1 MRHAATFILML
12 CFLGLSAQSLKK
24 ADKEFEVG
32 NFSEAARNYLG
43 LAQKNPAD
51 GHVAS
56 RLGDCYRIMNQI
68 SDAANWYEKAVSLSG
83 SAPETLLN
91 LGKVQKMLG
100 NYSLARKTFDNYAL
114 AHPGVGKHF
123 SASCEFAEK
132 MIQTPSPF
140 VVRSEYLN
148 SAADEFGPAPYES
161 HVVFS
166 TTKVE
171 GSNKGESH
179 LVISSLDQNNYLK
192 PPAALRTVFDQTAGE
207 GPLTY
212 STETNVVFFA
222 KNNFKNGYRHIT
234 ESGMAMSLYYA
245 LLDGDGGWTEI
256 KPFPF
261 NGSGYSSGFPS
272 LSPDGKTLFFASD
285 RPDGYGGYDLYVS
298 RKIGDTWT
306 TPENLGPKVNT
317 QGNEIAPYFN
327 GSIIYFSSDWHM
339 GLGGYDCF
347 KATRTGTEWNRVFH
361 LGAEVNSPSDDFGFV
376 HHSESKISYFAS
388 NRTGGKGNYDLYRA
402 IRQTDEIVVSV
413 VDQSGMPIENA
424 SLDMSQCQE
433 GTYRSDI
440 TGTYRFQ
447 ALGGFACEMMISK
460 SGFTPKTISLSANGE
475 QKVLDYKVI
484 LNKEA
489 EKIRGTI
496 VNGVNKNPEQDVLI
510 RATNQ
515 NTGEL
520 IETYSAPDGSYS
532 LGLAANSVYVIR
544 YTKVGFTDAHNR
556 VNTGA
561 GMDTNLLGTVNFD
574 PVYAAIPSDR
584 AGQGSST
591 VPQSNTTTTTT
602 TTTTTNSNQSSGSTG
617 SVSSPPNVQN
627 GYAVQVAASDASK
640 GVDLKTFAKLKGIG
654 RVYVVEEKG
663 LAKVRIGT
671 FKSRAAAD
679 VAKRSIASQ
688 GFSEAFVVSQT
699 GGIASTRTVS
709 NTGNSTISPSPN
721 PKPISVVDKTDSKPV
736 VAEDR
741 INNKYKV
748 RLATYKNTSYFKP
761 EKILSFGSIEKI
773 KVGEL
778 TVMLLASYDSLYEAK
793 QVMEK
798 VRARGFKTA
807 HVVLDKDGKLIRQ
820 R

>member
-1 MRHAATFILML
+1 MKHVATFILLL
-12 CFLGLSAQSLKK
+12 CFAGLSAQSLKK

-32 NFSEAARNYLG
+32 NFKEAAENYLS
-43 LAQKNPAD
+43 LAQKNPTN
-51 GHVAS
+51 GYVAS
-56 RLGDCYRIMNQI
+56 QLGECYRILNQVA
-68 SDAANWYEKAVSLSG
+68 DAANWYEQAISLSG
-83 SAPETLLN
+83 SAPNSLLN
-91 LGKVQKMLG
+91 LGKVHKMLG
-100 NYSLARKTFDNYAL
+100 NYELARGYFDKYAL

-132 MIQTPSPF
+132 MSQIPSPY
-140 VVRSEYLN
+140 VVRPEYLN
-148 SAADEFGPAPYES
+148 TAADEFGPSAYES

-171 GSNKGESH
+171 DSGNEDSH

-192 PPAALRTVFDQTAGE
+192 PPAALRTVFDQTVGE

-212 STETNVVFFA
+212 STEANLVFFA
-222 KNNFKNGYRHIT
+222 KNNFQTGYRHIP
-234 ESGMAMSLYYA
+234 ESGMKMSLFYA

-272 LSPDGKTLFFASD
+272 LSADGKTLFFASD
-285 RPDGYGGYDLYVS
+285 RPDGYGGYDIYVS

-317 QGNEIAPYFN
+317 QGNEIAPHFD

-347 KATRTGTEWNRVFH
+347 KASRTDGVWNRVFH
-361 LGAEVNSPSDDFGFV
+361 LGASVNSAGDDYGFIS
-376 HHSESKISYFAS
+376 HPDSKISYFAS
-388 NRTGGKGNYDLYRA
+388 NRSGGKGNYDLYRA
-402 IRQTDEIVVSV
+402 IRQTDEIVISV
-413 VDQSGMPIENA
+413 VDQSGAPLENA
-424 SLDMSQCQE
+424 GIDMSACSE

-447 ALGGFACEMMISK
+447 ALGGFVCDMQITK
-460 SGFTPKTISLSANGE
+460 PGFAPKTISITANGE
-475 QKVLDYKVI
+475 QRILDFKVTLV
-484 LNKEA
+484 KEA
-489 EKIRGTI
+489 EKIKGFI
-496 VNGVNKNPEQDVLI
+496 VNGVDQKPEQDVLI

-515 NTGEL
+515 ISGEL

-532 LGLAANSVYVIR
+532 LGLDPNSVYVIR

-556 VNTGA
+556 VNTGD
-561 GMDTNLLGTVNFD
+561 GVDVDLLGTINFD
-574 PVYAAIPSDR
+574 PVYAAIPTDQVKQSKD
-584 AGQGSST
+584 SST
-591 VPQSNTTTTTT
+591 TKIVSAETSPQGLN
-602 TTTTTNSNQSSGSTG
+602 
-617 SVSSPPNVQN
+617 N
-627 GYAVQVAASDASK
+627 GFAIQIAASDASRE
-640 GVDLKTFAKLKGIG
+640 VDMSSFDKLKGIG
-654 RVYVVEEKG
+654 YVYVVEEKG
-663 LAKVRIGT
+663 MSKVRVGT
-671 FKSRAAAD
+671 FKTRAAAD
-679 VAKRSIASQ
+679 FAKKSIQKQ
-688 GFSEAFVVSQT
+688 GYAEAFVVSQV
-699 GGIASTRTVS
+699 GGAPVEEKTVASPVAVKTTTAN
-709 NTGNSTISPSPN
+709 NTNVNKTMTNTESKINKPGSTA
-721 PKPISVVDKTDSKPV
+721 
-736 VAEDR
+736 AESR
-741 INNKYKV
+741 VNNKYKV

-761 EKILSFGSIEKI
+761 QKILSLGTIEKV

-807 HVVLDKDGKLIRQ
+807 HVVLDEDGKLIRQ

>member
-12 CFLGLSAQSLKK
+12 CFAGLSAQTLKK

-32 NFSEAARNYLG
+32 NFQEATQDYLY
-43 LAQKNPAD
+43 LAQKNPND

-56 RLGDCYRIMNQI
+56 RLGECYRIMNQI
-68 SDAANWYEKAVSLSG
+68 SEAAIWYEKAIPLSG
-83 SAPETLLN
+83 AAPKTLLN

-100 NYSLARKTFDNYAL
+100 NYELASKTFEKYAL
-114 AHPGVGKHF
+114 AHPGIGKHF
-123 SASCEFAEK
+123 SASCDFANK
-132 MIQTPSPF
+132 MSKAASPY
-140 VVRSEYLN
+140 VVRNEYLN
-148 SAADEFGPAPYES
+148 SEADEFGPAVYES

-166 TTKVE
+166 STKVE
-171 GSNKGESH
+171 GNNKGESH

-192 PPAALRTVFDQTAGE
+192 PPAALRALFDQTVGE

-212 STETNVVFFA
+212 STSTNVVFFA
-222 KNNFKNGYRHIT
+222 KNNFKTGYRHIP
-234 ESGMAMSLYYA
+234 ESGMSLSLHYA

-317 QGNEIAPYFN
+317 QGNEISPFFD
-327 GSIIYFSSDWHM
+327 GTTIYFSSDWHM

-347 KATRTGTEWNRVFH
+347 KATRTGSDWNRVFH
-361 LGAEVNSPSDDFGFV
+361 LGSQVNSAGDDFGFI
-376 HHSESKISYFAS
+376 HHPESKISYFAS
-388 NRTGGKGNYDLYRA
+388 NRSGGKGNYDLYRA
-402 IRQTDEIVVSV
+402 IRQTDEVVITV
-413 VDQSGMPIENA
+413 TDQAGIPIENA
-424 SLDMSQCQE
+424 IIDMTQCME

-440 TGTYRFQ
+440 TGMYSFQ
-447 ALGGFACEMMISK
+447 ALGGFACELLVKK
-460 SGFTPKTISLSANGE
+460 SGYMPKTISLAANGE
-475 QKVLDYKVI
+475 QKVLSFDVQ

-496 VNGVNKNPEQDVLI
+496 VNGVDKMPEQDVLI

-515 NTGEL
+515 NSGEM

-532 LGLAANSVYVIR
+532 LGLDANSVYVIR

-556 VNTGA
+556 VNTGD
-561 GMDTNLLGTVNFD
+561 GMNADLLGSISFD
-574 PVYAAIPSDR
+574 PVYAAIPDNEVNIPS
-584 AGQGSST
+584 QPSTTTSST
-591 VPQSNTTTTTT
+591 SSSSSVTSFTNPQNIE
-602 TTTTTNSNQSSGSTG
+602 
-617 SVSSPPNVQN
+617 N
-627 GYAVQVAASDASK
+627 GFAIQVAASDVSN
-640 GVDLKTFAKLKGIG
+640 GVNMELFSKLKGIG
-654 RVYVVEEKG
+654 KVFVVEENG
-663 LAKVRIGT
+663 MAKVRVGT

-679 VAKRSIASQ
+679 VAKKSIAKQ
-688 GFSEAFVVSQT
+688 GFPEAFVINQT
-699 GGIASTRTVS
+699 GGVASTSPSQSTTVS
-709 NTGNSTISPSPN
+709 NPPINKPLP
-721 PKPISVVDKTDSKPV
+721 PKPTKTVVKNPTPKP
-736 VAEDR
+736 ATSGDR

-761 EKILSFGSIEKI
+761 SKILQYGTIEKV

-778 TVMLLASYDSLYEAK
+778 TVMLLAAYDSLYEAK
-793 QVMEK
+793 QIMEK
-798 VRARGFKTA
+798 VRVRGFKTA
-807 HVVLDKDGKLIRQ
+807 HVVLDKDGTLLRQ
-820 R
+820 K